1 MQESKKEAAPASVA
15 TTDQSQERTNNCPDD
30 DYTII
35 NQILPLLNIIN
46 AVETDTG
53 IGWCFQVST
62 VDVVLYH
69 HHMKNDDDSVIDY
82 VVREY
87 HDNNLTKYMAALM
100 KVAKNLQYIAEM
112 RGIKE

>member
-1 MQESKKEAAPASVA
+1 MQMNEKEAALESVA
-15 TTDQSQERTNNCPDD
+15 TTRQEPERTNKCPND

-35 NQILPLLNIIN
+35 NQILPMLNIIN
-46 AVETDTG
+46 AVETEPG
-53 IGWCFQVST
+53 IGWCFQVSA
-62 VDVVLYH
+62 VDVVLH
-69 HHMKNDDDSVIDY
+69 HHHRGNDNDSSIDY

-87 HDNNLTKYMAALM
+87 HDNNLAKYMNALL

>member
-1 MQESKKEAAPASVA
+1 MQMNEKERAPESVA

-30 DYTII
+30 NYTII

-46 AVETDTG
+46 AVETEPG
-53 IGWCFQVST
+53 IGWCFQVSA

-69 HHMKNDDDSVIDY
+69 HHRKNDDDSAIDY

-87 HDNNLTKYMAALM
+87 HDNDLAKYMNALL
-100 KVAKNLQYIAEM
+100 KVAKSLQYIAEM